1 MTFLRY
7 GNKDIGWNILDS
19 FLVAFSLVDQ
29 LILLVQMSS
38 PPDMSIMR
46 TLRIFRLVRVFRV
59 LRVARFFNDLRMM
72 VSGIISSMKLLVWA
86 VLLLL
91 VIAFIFAVSV
101 LELVSMEIDALQA
114 KAISV
119 EEMRQILELSW
130 GSLIRAIYTLFQS
143 IS

>member
-38 PPDMSIMR
+38 PPDISIMR
-46 TLRIFRLVRVFRV
+46 TLRIFRLVRVFRI
-59 LRVARFFNDLRMM
+59 LRVARFFNDLRTM

-86 VLLLL
+86 LLLL
-91 VIAFIFAVSV
+91 LIIAFVFAVIM
-101 LELVSMEIDALQA
+101 LELVSLEMED
-114 KAISV
+114 
-119 EEMRQILELSW
+119 
-130 GSLIRAIYTLFQS
+130 
-143 IS
+143 